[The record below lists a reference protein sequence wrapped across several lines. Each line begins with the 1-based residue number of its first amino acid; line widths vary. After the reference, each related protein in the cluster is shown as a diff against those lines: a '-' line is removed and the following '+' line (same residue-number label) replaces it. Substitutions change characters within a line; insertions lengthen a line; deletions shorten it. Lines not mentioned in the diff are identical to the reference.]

1 MRPIAVWNRFIQGAH
16 MRLQLRLRSQRAGT
30 RRDSAS
36 LWSGAALGVVAVS
49 APTLNARLSLG
60 GLSAL
65 SGLTLGYIGAV
76 AASVVAAVVFAI
88 GLSRLRGPGLAAW
101 LLPLLGAAL
110 LAALESPQ
118 APLMGVGVMVAQ
130 ASLLVA
136 LACALSLLTVARP
149 SYVLLA
155 VFTLATAAVG
165 AALPVLAPL
174 FVAFLPVFTAI
185 SRRHRDV
192 RWRASVW
199 QGVALAGVFTL
210 GAAVL
215 RSHADFQWNSAAAVE
230 ALGMMGRMGGIGPVA
245 GAVALPG
252 VVVGVC
258 YLAFFAGALLA
269 ARTARGRVGRG
280 LVSLAGALGL
290 LAVATLPLAGALGG
304 PLSVLAARPI
314 YTTLAT
320 LCLLTALWWGLTRR
334 SGAQAPS
341 WQVETALRP
350 AVSVSR
356 AGASEPAGAALIAR
370 QYGRWLFGG
379 GFRWLYRRWT
389 RVAVRLFPE
398 GSRSAAIA
406 TRLGIP
412 LPDRLNMSWIT
423 PQLAVG
429 GRVRPKDIPLL
440 AASGVTMVVDTR
452 SEEQDDE
459 AALGAAR
466 IGLLYLPTPDTFP
479 VSLEQLEYGGRWIR
493 SRIDAGERVLVHCEH
508 GVGRSVMMTAASLM
522 VAGSSTHEALTLIER
537 RRWQAAPNRRQVKRL
552 REFEAALAAR
562 RAPAPV
568 TSAGREAS
576 R

>member
-1 MRPIAVWNRFIQGAH
+1 MQG
-16 MRLQLRLRSQRAGT
+16 QQRNSPQPMET
-30 RRDSAS
+30 RRDSGVFT
-36 LWSGAALGVVAVS
+36 SGAAEVMSAIG
-49 APTLNARLSLG
+49 APTLVTRLALG
-60 GLSAL
+60 QVSWPSGMTPSA
-65 SGLTLGYIGAV
+65 IGAF

-88 GLSRLRGPGLAAW
+88 GLSRLRGPRWATWLIPLA
-101 LLPLLGAAL
+101 GVVL
-110 LAALESPQ
+110 LAALEVVQ
-118 APLMGVGVMVAQ
+118 APLLSVGVAVAQ

-136 LACALSLLTVARP
+136 LACALNLLTLARP
-149 SYVLLA
+149 SYAVLGM
-155 VFTLATAAVG
+155 FTLATAAIG
-165 AALPVLAPL
+165 AALPVLFPLFVVFAPL
-174 FVAFLPVFTAI
+174 FMAI
-185 SRRHRDV
+185 SRRHRDA

-199 QGVALAGVFTL
+199 QGATLACVFTL
-210 GAAVL
+210 GAVAL
-215 RSHADFQWNSAAAVE
+215 RARAGIQWNSVAAVE
-230 ALGMMGRMGGIGPVA
+230 ALGLMGRVRSVVPLVGV
-245 GAVALPG
+245 VTLPG
-252 VVVGVC
+252 VVVGAL
-258 YLAFFAGALLA
+258 YLVYFAGALLG

-280 LVSLAGALGL
+280 LVSLASALGL

-304 PLSVLAARPI
+304 SLGALAARPI

-320 LCLLTALWWGLTRR
+320 LCLMAALWWGITRL
-334 SGAQAPS
+334 SGTQAAS

-350 AVSVSR
+350 AVNVGHV
-356 AGASEPAGAALIAR
+356 GASEAGGALIAR

-389 RVAVRLFPE
+389 RVAVRVFPE
-398 GSRSAAIA
+398 GSRSAVIA
-406 TRLGIP
+406 TRLGVP

-459 AALGAAR
+459 VALGAAH
-466 IGLLYLPTPDTFP
+466 IGLLHLPTPDTYP

-493 SRIDAGERVLVHCEH
+493 TRIEAGERVLVHCEH
-508 GVGRSVMMTAASLM
+508 GVGRSVMMAAASLM

-537 RRWQAAPNRRQVKRL
+537 GRWQAAPNRRQVKRL

-562 RAPAPV
+562 RAPAPI
-568 TSAGREAS
+568 TNAAREAS